1 MSRVAPPAG
10 SPADVRSAASR
21 RASQRAG
28 IASAAGAFVL
38 WGLFP
43 LYWKQLASVPALET
57 VAHRTVW
64 AFLSLGAWVTLRRRW
79 ADVWTV
85 ARVRRTLLTLTASA
99 TLIALNWLLYIWAVT
114 HGHIVDASL
123 GYYLNP
129 LVNVLL
135 GIALLRER
143 LSRVQTIAVGL
154 AAVGVS
160 VLTVNHGRLPW
171 IALGLATSFGAYGL
185 LRKTVAADALVG
197 LLWETALLA
206 PLAVLFLLH
215 VEAKG
220 TAAFAHGPAYV
231 SVLLVLGGTVTAV
244 PLLLFAMGARALPLS
259 TLGFIQYVS
268 PSLQFLIGVL
278 LYHERFTI
286 PHAVAFAFIWAALAL
301 LTLDLRRRLS
311 PGR

>member
-1 MSRVAPPAG
+1 M
-10 SPADVRSAASR
+10 
-21 RASQRAG
+21 SQRTG
-28 IASAAGAFVL
+28 IACAAGAFVI

-64 AFLSLGAWVTLRRRW
+64 GFASLAVWVTLNRRW
-79 ADVWTV
+79 IDVATV
-85 ARVRRTLLTLTASA
+85 ARAPRTVLTLAASA
-99 TLIALNWLLYIWAVT
+99 ALIGGNWLLYIWAVT

-135 GIALLRER
+135 GIAVLRER
-143 LSRVQTIAVGL
+143 LSRGQAIAVAL

-171 IALGLATSFGAYGL
+171 IALGLACSFGAYGL

-197 LLWETALLA
+197 LVWETALLA
-206 PLAVLFLLH
+206 PLAILFLLRA
-215 VEAKG
+215 EARG
-220 TAAFAHGPAYV
+220 TASFAHGPTFV
-231 SVLLVLGGTVTAV
+231 TVLLVLGGTVTAI
-244 PLLLFAMGARALPLS
+244 PLLLFAIGARTLPLS

-278 LYHERFTI
+278 LYRERFTI

-311 PGR
+311 PAR